1 MGLGIGKITTVGVGL
16 LALGQSPAYARPWP
30 SSRESSPLTPDNQDQ
45 APWHISQTSTTLY
58 SGNRHLDVDV
68 RIPDVTGK
76 AEQELPTVIYSHG
89 VLSNAQEN
97 KPLLDYIAG
106 KGYRVIA
113 STSPTPSSTS
123 DLANKADDMV
133 FLQNYFGADSK
144 NTIMIGYS
152 LGSLAAL
159 IAGNRQQAAQI
170 IAIAPPAHELFPAR
184 EDISLPTSSKVPT
197 TVIVGDVDSVA
208 PKAYSIPM
216 AKEIG
221 AELHVIPEATH
232 LGFVTAGLMAPA
244 ILDKGLCHHFQTHYP
259 EDYRCPPVPK
269 QTLSFGEQQKKVQ
282 EILDGILKKMTTP

>member
-1 MGLGIGKITTVGVGL
+1 MGLGMRMITNVGTSL
-16 LALGQSPAYARPWP
+16 LALGQSPTYARPWP
-30 SSRESSPLTPDNQDQ
+30 SSRENHPLTPNNHDQ
-45 APWHISQTSTTLY
+45 APWRISHTSTTLY
-58 SGNRHLDVDV
+58 SGSRHLDVDV

-113 STSPTPSSTS
+113 STSPTPGSTS

-133 FLQNYFGADSK
+133 FLQNYFGADSH
-144 NTIMIGYS
+144 NTIMMGYS

-159 IAGNRQQAAQI
+159 IAGNQEQAAQI
-170 IAIAPPAHELFPAR
+170 IAIAPPAHELFPTR
-184 EDISLPTSSKVPT
+184 EDISLPSSSKVPT
-197 TVIVGDVDSVA
+197 TVIVGGVDSVA

-221 AELHVIPEATH
+221 AALHVIDKATH
-232 LGFVTAGLMAPA
+232 LGFVTAGRIAPG
-244 ILDKGLCHHFQTHYP
+244 IVDKGLCHRFQTHYP
-259 EDYRCPPVPK
+259 ENYRCPPVPK
-269 QTLSFGEQQKKVQ
+269 ETLSFGEQQKKVQ